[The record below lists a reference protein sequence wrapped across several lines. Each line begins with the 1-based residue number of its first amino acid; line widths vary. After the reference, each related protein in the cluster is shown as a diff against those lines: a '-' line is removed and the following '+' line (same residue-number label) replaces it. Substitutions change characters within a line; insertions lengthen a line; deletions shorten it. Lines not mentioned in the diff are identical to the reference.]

1 MSSFPAFNHYALTVS
16 NLQRSIKWYERLFG
30 SPPVAVNDAD
40 NYRAAMWFEPMFAIH
55 ENQHQLEGDV
65 FDEFRIGLDH
75 IPFGCASREEL
86 ESWPARLDALG
97 IEHGEILDR
106 SYGAGLAFRDPDNIQ
121 LEFFLPMGSSV
132 AGSPVRRLAPLSV
145 CFRLSRTSGAPTQSW
160 IPGG

>member
-16 NLQRSIKWYERLFG
+16 NLQRSIGWYERLFG
-30 SPPVAVNDAD
+30 SPPVAVMDEDSFQATI
-40 NYRAAMWFEPMFAIH
+40 WFEPMFAIH
-55 ENQHQLEGDV
+55 ANRQPLEGDV

-75 IPFGCASREEL
+75 IAFGCTSREEL

-121 LEFFLPMGSSV
+121 LEFFLPMSS
-132 AGSPVRRLAPLSV
+132 
-145 CFRLSRTSGAPTQSW
+145 
-160 IPGG
+160 